1 VPAGAVAASWSACP
15 VNRSLRLTRVLLC
28 ALLLV
33 AAPLVQAADA
43 AVDAITQAVA
53 RPDVLRGQFTQ
64 EKQVSG
70 FKNPLRSQGQFVVA
84 RKHGVIW
91 STLKPFPSE
100 VVVTADRILSRQ
112 RDGSTRVELDARQQP
127 AMRSVNAIMFAL
139 MSGDVQ
145 ALSSQFNV
153 EATREGQGW
162 RLKLTP
168 KSAMLAK
175 AFQSLTLQGD
185 RYVRQVEIIE
195 ANQDRTRIQFTALS
209 EAPATLNADEA
220 RRFE

>member
-1 VPAGAVAASWSACP
+1 M
-15 VNRSLRLTRVLLC
+15 NRFLRLPRVLLC

-33 AAPLVQAADA
+33 AAPLVQAADP

-70 FKNPLRSQGQFVVA
+70 FRNPLRSQGQFVVA

-145 ALSSQFNV
+145 ALSSQFTV
-153 EATREGQGW
+153 DAQRDAKGW
-162 RLKLTP
+162 ALSLTP
-168 KSAMLAK
+168 KSPMLAK
-175 AFQSLTLQGD
+175 AFSSLQLRGD
-185 RYVRQVEIIE
+185 RYVRQVDIVE
-195 ANQDRTRIQFTALS
+195 ASKDRTRLTFSALT
-209 EAPATLNADEA
+209 EAPATLSADEA
-220 RRFE
+220 ARLD

>member
-1 VPAGAVAASWSACP
+1 
-15 VNRSLRLTRVLLC
+15 
-28 ALLLV
+28 
-33 AAPLVQAADA
+33 
-43 AVDAITQAVA
+43 
-53 RPDVLRGQFTQ
+53 
-64 EKQVSG
+64 
-70 FKNPLRSQGQFVVA
+70 
-84 RKHGVIW
+84 
-91 STLKPFPSE
+91 
-100 VVVTADRILSRQ
+100 
-112 RDGSTRVELDARQQP
+112 
-127 AMRSVNAIMFAL
+127 

-153 EATREGQGW
+153 EATREAQGW

-185 RYVRQVEIIE
+185 RYVRQVEIVE

>member
-1 VPAGAVAASWSACP
+1 
-15 VNRSLRLTRVLLC
+15 VNRSLRLPRVLLC

>member
-1 VPAGAVAASWSACP
+1 
-15 VNRSLRLTRVLLC
+15 VNRSLRLPRVLLC

-209 EAPATLNADEA
+209 EAPAALNADEA

>member
-1 VPAGAVAASWSACP
+1 
-15 VNRSLRLTRVLLC
+15 VNRSLRLPRVLLC

-84 RKHGVIW
+84 RKQGVIW